1 VLLGIISDRRK
12 STSNAPGQ
20 RNHPD
25 ESGVYPAMAN
35 FLFVLIAVVV
45 LVLPGVAAAQG
56 RSEATTKR
64 KSLWAAITV
73 QQPIVPKNRT
83 NDLTLIFA
91 IVNDGDST
99 VNPGVATSRLFING
113 VELKEWSFI
122 NRNGPKTTFDAALP
136 PKRTLLFSYAV
147 GKYFQKPGAY
157 TVKWQ
162 GENFKA
168 SEITFRV
175 LPGDL

>member
-1 VLLGIISDRRK
+1 
-12 STSNAPGQ
+12 
-20 RNHPD
+20 
-25 ESGVYPAMAN
+25 MAN

-113 VELKEWSFI
+113 VELKEWAEDHF
-122 NRNGPKTTFDAALP
+122 
-136 PKRTLLFSYAV
+136 
-147 GKYFQKPGAY
+147 
-157 TVKWQ
+157 
-162 GENFKA
+162 
-168 SEITFRV
+168 
-175 LPGDL
+175 